1 MYYLFKSPRYTDK
14 LHIRYCMNL
23 TEFKEKILNL
33 LNESGRDWEVK
44 SDDGFNIAV
53 LTKDEGSFII
63 KLEIGR
69 NTPDIETLWELADIF
84 DITIDE
90 LVGRE

>member
-23 TEFKEKILNL
+23 TEFKEKILSL
-33 LNESGRDWEVK
+33 LNESGRDWDVK

-53 LTKDEGSFII
+53 LTKNDGSFII
-63 KLEIGR
+63 KLQNGSSMKRKTRQIPLKEFK
-69 NTPDIETLWELADIF
+69 EKYTLNK
-84 DITIDE
+84 
-90 LVGRE
+90 

>member
-1 MYYLFKSPRYTDK
+1 
-14 LHIRYCMNL
+14 MNL

-53 LTKDEGSFII
+53 LTKNDVFII
-63 KLEIGR
+63 KLQNGSSMKRKTRQIPLKEFK
-69 NTPDIETLWELADIF
+69 EKYTLKK
-84 DITIDE
+84 
-90 LVGRE
+90 

>member
-14 LHIRYCMNL
+14 LHIRYYMNL

-53 LTKDEGSFII
+53 LTKNDVFII
-63 KLEIGR
+63 KLQNGSSMKRKTRQIPLKEFK
-69 NTPDIETLWELADIF
+69 EKYTLNK
-84 DITIDE
+84 
-90 LVGRE
+90 

>member
-23 TEFKEKILNL
+23 TEFKEKILSL

-44 SDDGFNIAV
+44 SDDEFNIAV
-53 LTKDEGSFII
+53 LTKDEERINI
-63 KLEIGR
+63 KLQNG
-69 NTPDIETLWELADIF
+69 
-84 DITIDE
+84 
-90 LVGRE
+90 

>member
-1 MYYLFKSPRYTDK
+1 
-14 LHIRYCMNL
+14 MNL

-53 LTKDEGSFII
+53 LTKDE
-63 KLEIGR
+63 
-69 NTPDIETLWELADIF
+69 
-84 DITIDE
+84 
-90 LVGRE
+90 

>member
-23 TEFKEKILNL
+23 TEFKEKILSL

-53 LTKDEGSFII
+53 LTKTMVVLLLNF
-63 KLEIGR
+63 KTAR
-69 NTPDIETLWELADIF
+69 
-84 DITIDE
+84 
-90 LVGRE
+90 R